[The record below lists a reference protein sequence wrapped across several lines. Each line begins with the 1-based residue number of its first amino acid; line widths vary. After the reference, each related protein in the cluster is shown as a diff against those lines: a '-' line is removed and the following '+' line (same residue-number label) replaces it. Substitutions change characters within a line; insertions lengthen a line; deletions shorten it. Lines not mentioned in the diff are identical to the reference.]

1 MSTSEPGGP
10 VGTGGGPYLYQVADL
25 LWPGSTLSARR
36 ADAGR
41 ARPGAHFLA
50 VPSRS
55 RPAMLVPASPGAV
68 AATALAGAKTG
79 GTRRQRLLLRA
90 VALVARTGALR
101 VLPSHVV
108 VLPREGTDSS
118 ADIVSWLTAALG
130 RDVRISLA
138 GSPARSN
145 RKPVLQVLGTSGQA
159 LGYAKI
165 GTNDLTRWLVA
176 REGRALEQLAGS
188 VPEGLRVPRVLA
200 RGTWGPHEVLVQ
212 EALVPRGPQSWTADE
227 LSRRMAAFA
236 RSGRVEEASVVDGRY
251 VTSLRDRLEA
261 LPPSPARD
269 RLVSAASSLV
279 ARHGAVL
286 LQYGRWH
293 GDWTPWN
300 MARQGP
306 DLLLWDLERME
317 DGVPLGFDE
326 LHHHVQSAVV
336 REHHAA
342 EKAAT
347 GMVHNAEALL
357 RSWRLDHRA
366 ARVTAL
372 LYLLEIGARYS
383 ADGQEEAG
391 GALSGL
397 ADWLLPALESAG
409 TWRDEV
415 AS

>member
-1 MSTSEPGGP
+1 MAG
-10 VGTGGGPYLYQVADL
+10 L
-25 LWPGSTLSARR
+25 LWPGSTLSVRW
-36 ADAGR
+36 ADVWR

-50 VPSRS
+50 LPSRS
-55 RPAMLVPASPGAV
+55 RPAMLVPASPGA
-68 AATALAGAKTG
+68 ATATALAGAKTG

-90 VALVARTGALR
+90 AALAARTGALR

-108 VLPREGTDSS
+108 VLPGEGTDPS

-130 RDVRISLA
+130 HEVRISLT

-145 RKPVLQVLGTSGQA
+145 RKPILHVLGSSGQA

-165 GTNDLTRWLVA
+165 GTNELTRRLVA
-176 REGRALEQLAGS
+176 REGRALEQLACG

-200 RGTWGPHEVLVQ
+200 RGVWGPHEVLVQ

-227 LSRRMAAFA
+227 LSRRMVAFA
-236 RSGRVEEASVVDGRY
+236 CSGRVDEAAVVDGRY
-251 VTSLRDRLEA
+251 VSSLRGRLEE
-261 LPPSPARD
+261 LPPTPAKA
-269 RLVSAASSLV
+269 RLIAAASSLV
-279 ARHGAVL
+279 ARHGAVRL
-286 LQYGRWH
+286 RYGRWH

-300 MARQGP
+300 MARQGH

-317 DGVPLGFDE
+317 DGVPIGFDE
-326 LHHHVQSAVV
+326 LHHHVQRAVI
-336 REHHAA
+336 REHHAPG
-342 EKAAT
+342 EAAT
-347 GMVHNAEALL
+347 RLLRNAEVVL
-357 RSWRLDHRA
+357 RAWQLDHRA

-383 ADGQEEAG
+383 ADRQEEAG

-415 AS
+415 PS